1 MSSKKKTNDILKQ
14 GTILA
19 AASIL
24 VRMIGVMYRIP
35 LNNLLGEEG
44 NGIYGGA
51 YKVYSIALIVSSYGL
66 PLAVSRMVAAKN
78 VQGQYKNSHKIFIN
92 ALIFATIIGAVVGG
106 TIYFGADFF
115 AKFMG
120 LTRVAMPLRVL
131 APTIF
136 CVAIL
141 GVLRGFFQGHNTMV
155 PTAVSQVLEQII
167 NAVISC
173 VAAYAFI
180 AMCKNPSNK
189 AVFGATGSTVGTFSG
204 ALVAL
209 LFMIGVYMLNRPVF
223 KRKMAADPNLV
234 DSNKAIYHILFITVI
249 PVILSQTVYQISGL
263 VDTTIFG
270 NVMKTKGMEENVV
283 ERLIGAFTG
292 QYNVLISVPLGI
304 ATAMGTSINP
314 SIVSSY
320 TKGDMSEVK
329 HKVKTVIKFNMLLAF
344 PCAVGLAVLA
354 TPINMLL
361 FPRLIT
367 YRAVASNMLLFGSLS
382 LIFYALSTVTT
393 GVLQALNHMSLPVV
407 HSAISLV
414 VHVILVYSLLQ
425 FTNLGVYALI
435 VGDVTF
441 PLLVCIL
448 NWRSVGK
455 ALNYKQE
462 VKTTFVL
469 PAVAALF
476 MGGCCIAVYK
486 LLNLLFGFAG
496 SYVRNAI
503 CTLLAICVAVV
514 AYFIALMVLKTV
526 KEEELIEM
534 PMGRTLYSVARKLHL
549 I

>member
-120 LTRVAMPLRVL
+120 LSRAAMPLRVL

-223 KRKMAADPNLV
+223 KRKMAADPNPV

-249 PVILSQTVYQISGL
+249 Q
-263 VDTTIFG
+263 
-270 NVMKTKGMEENVV
+270 
-283 ERLIGAFTG
+283 
-292 QYNVLISVPLGI
+292 
-304 ATAMGTSINP
+304 
-314 SIVSSY
+314 
-320 TKGDMSEVK
+320 
-329 HKVKTVIKFNMLLAF
+329 
-344 PCAVGLAVLA
+344 
-354 TPINMLL
+354 L
-361 FPRLIT
+361 F
-367 YRAVASNMLLFGSLS
+367 
-382 LIFYALSTVTT
+382 
-393 GVLQALNHMSLPVV
+393 
-407 HSAISLV
+407 
-414 VHVILVYSLLQ
+414 
-425 FTNLGVYALI
+425 
-435 VGDVTF
+435 
-441 PLLVCIL
+441 
-448 NWRSVGK
+448 
-455 ALNYKQE
+455 
-462 VKTTFVL
+462 
-469 PAVAALF
+469 
-476 MGGCCIAVYK
+476 
-486 LLNLLFGFAG
+486 
-496 SYVRNAI
+496 
-503 CTLLAICVAVV
+503 
-514 AYFIALMVLKTV
+514 
-526 KEEELIEM
+526 
-534 PMGRTLYSVARKLHL
+534 
-549 I
+549 